1 VLAKEFSECPSNIKG
16 GDLGYF
22 GRGKMVKPFEDA
34 AFALKTGEVSDIV
47 ETRFGYHLIKVVDKK
62 PASVMGYEDVKDQV
76 GQFLKKQKTGKEL
89 KGYIE
94 ELRKKAVIE
103 KVSAS

>member
-1 VLAKEFSECPSNIKG
+1 
-16 GDLGYF
+16 
-22 GRGKMVKPFEDA
+22 
-34 AFALKTGEVSDIV
+34 
-47 ETRFGYHLIKVVDKK
+47 LIKVVDKK
-62 PASVMGYEDVKDQV
+62 PASVMGYEEVKDKI
-76 GQFLKKQKTGKEL
+76 GQYLKKEKTGKKL